1 MLRRDGRTIEIL
13 PRKDAEMNILK
24 GEKATQ
30 FVAWLS
36 VVKGFL
42 PKSMS
47 IEEASQI
54 FLRRCKDEEEAKKD
68 EKKNG

>member
-1 MLRRDGRTIEIL
+1 MS
-13 PRKDAEMNILK
+13 ILK
-24 GEKATQ
+24 GDKAAQ

-36 VVKGFL
+36 LIKGFL

-54 FLRRCKDEEEAKKD
+54 FLRRCADEEEAKKH

>member
-1 MLRRDGRTIEIL
+1 
-13 PRKDAEMNILK
+13 MNILK
-24 GEKATQ
+24 GDKATQ

>member
-1 MLRRDGRTIEIL
+1 
-13 PRKDAEMNILK
+13 MNILK
-24 GEKATQ
+24 GEKASQ

-47 IEEASQI
+47 IDEAAKI
-54 FLRRCKDEEEAKKD
+54 FLRRCKDEEEEKKN

>member
-1 MLRRDGRTIEIL
+1 MSEG
-13 PRKDAEMNILK
+13 LK
-24 GEKATQ
+24 GDKATK

-47 IEEASQI
+47 IEEAMQI
-54 FLRRCKDEEEAKKD
+54 FLRRCADEEKDKEQHGKK
-68 EKKNG
+68 KH

>member
-1 MLRRDGRTIEIL
+1 MSIL
-13 PRKDAEMNILK
+13 QGDMSSK
-24 GEKATQ
+24 

-54 FLRRCKDEEEAKKD
+54 FLRRCEDMEKEARNV
-68 EKKNG
+68 EKKKG